1 MQEIALGDVTITRVV
16 EYYGSVEIAPA
27 DFFPDVPERTWRAHE
42 PWLVPD
48 FIDPAANVCVCAIQT
63 WLLRSGGKTI
73 LVDTGVGNHKQRP
86 NAPVWHG
93 LETDFLGNL
102 ARAGVQPEDVDL
114 VVNTHLHVDHVGW
127 NTRLQDGDWVPT
139 FPNATYLVP
148 RADFDF
154 WNPAD
159 GHDPALG
166 SGSENVF
173 ADSVA
178 PVFRAGQTLLWED
191 EHVIDDDL
199 RLFLAP
205 GHTPGSSVLS
215 VESGTDRA
223 LLVGDL
229 LHTAAQFV
237 EPDANSCF
245 CEDPV
250 EARSTRR
257 RLLSQAADTNTLV
270 LPAHLGGHGGAEVVR
285 EGEKFAIKEWAP
297 FDRIGQEHAD
307 A

>member
-1 MQEIALGDVTITRVV
+1 LAHVVWTVGGVRITRVV
-16 EYYGSVEIAPA
+16 EFVMPFTFDFFAEATPA
-27 DFFPDVPERTWRAHE
+27 DIAAEPSLVPE
-42 PWLVPD
+42 
-48 FIDPAANVCVCAIQT
+48 FIDSRGRYLMSLQT
-63 WLLRSGGKTI
+63 FVIETGDRRI
-73 LVDTGVGNHKQRP
+73 VVDTCVGNSKGRP
-86 NAPVWHG
+86 LIPEFDHQNRPFLADLAAAGFAPD
-93 LETDFLGNL
+93 T
-102 ARAGVQPEDVDL
+102 VDT
-114 VVNTHLHVDHVGW
+114 VVCTHLHVDHVGW
-127 NTRLQDGDWVPT
+127 NTRLQDGNWVPT

-178 PVFRAGQTLLWED
+178 PVFQAGQTLLWED

-250 EARSTRR
+250 AARSTRR

-285 EGEKFAIKEWAP
+285 DGEKFAIKAWAP
-297 FDRIGQEHAD
+297 FDRI
-307 A
+307 